1 VFFVDPTPDGG
12 DLVSD
17 RPGWAIWRWDRLDES
32 VRRVVGCGEVD
43 CQLRKPVPSP
53 DGRYLAYAQGDGIV
67 VVDAG
72 NGQEVYRLPDLVADG
87 WSLPFANVAWD
98 ADGRLLVLDLDI
110 DGFSYRTVDVSTG
123 TGAEFTLPR
132 DGLLESS
139 PDGATTLLMTG
150 EPDVWRLLILD
161 DQLEHTRVLWEGA
174 PWVSGVTWSPD
185 GTTIAGQTMAEV
197 PPPRSVAYDLQ
208 IVDIATGTLTT
219 HADDDAVAGQP
230 LWLPAE

>member
-1 VFFVDPTPDGG
+1 
-12 DLVSD
+12 
-17 RPGWAIWRWDRLDES
+17 
-32 VRRVVGCGEVD
+32 
-43 CQLRKPVPSP
+43 
-53 DGRYLAYAQGDGIV
+53 

-161 DQLEHTRVLWEGA
+161 DQLEHTRALWEGA